1 VSKYSINQTVLRE
14 EKYLVDAP
22 TEMGYEVEVH
32 SESAPLN
39 SHYSEQEAKNANI
52 VIPSRYLSGAYGT
65 IGFARQPDHRF
76 ALVKDELDEYGS
88 YGPKWFGRVQQLYKE
103 KQTLAMA
110 RA

>member
-22 TEMGYEVEVH
+22 AEMGYEVEVH

-39 SHYSEQEAKNANI
+39 SHYSEQEAKDANI
-52 VIPSRYLSGAYGT
+52 VIRSRYLSGAYGI

-88 YGPKWFGRVQQLYKE
+88 YWACPLG
-103 KQTLAMA
+103 
-110 RA
+110 